1 MKTNMKRID
10 IFLRSIKVPIDF
22 LSTVIAVMAA
32 YHIRILTSP
41 YPVPITEGTLPSFT
55 EQLFFSFKAASL
67 LILIFTLGKA
77 YSFKSSKILSK
88 EFSKIFLLWLVW
100 VMSIISYYYFI
111 RNFPFSRLTIALSW
125 LLVLSIILSMR
136 ILLIR
141 FEKFL
146 KKSLNIG
153 KTRIVI
159 FGNNKISQE
168 ILEYL
173 KKDPSYKILGIVGG
187 KSSST
192 NIIPIAGSSQINYI
206 LNKKRID
213 EIIITKA
220 ISPEKSEE
228 LLFLCDLKHIT
239 YKFIPSLS
247 DMRRA
252 SIEINEINGIPIVS
266 LKATPLDGW
275 GKIAKRL
282 LDISGAIFGL
292 IFLSPIM
299 IATAIAIKID
309 SKGPILFIKL
319 DNGTRVKRVG
329 EKGKTFNF
337 YKFRSMKDK
346 TDTLRYTALAK
357 QNIRKEGPLVK
368 IQNDPR
374 ITRVGKFIRKTS
386 IDELPQLF
394 SVLVGTMSLVGPRA
408 HLPEEVAKYE
418 DRHRFVLTIK
428 PGVTGLPQVSG
439 RSDLHFEDEIRLDR
453 YYIENWSIWMDI
465 KIIFKTFAVIFKP
478 FKE

>member
-1 MKTNMKRID
+1 MKKLD
-10 IFLRSIKVPIDF
+10 IFLGSIKVPLDF
-22 LSTVIAVMAA
+22 LLTVISVMAA
-32 YHIRILTSP
+32 YHLRILLAP
-41 YPVPITEGTLPSFT
+41 YTVAIAEGTLPTFF
-55 EQLFFSFKAASL
+55 EQLFFSFKAGAL
-67 LILIFTLGKA
+67 LIVIFALGKA
-77 YSFKSSKILSK
+77 YSFKSTKKLGKEISKLI
-88 EFSKIFLLWLVW
+88 LLWIVW
-100 VMSIISYYYFI
+100 VMAIISYYYFI

-125 LLVLSIILSMR
+125 ILTLISGVGLRVLLK
-136 ILLIR
+136 R
-141 FEKFL
+141 FENYL
-146 KKSLNIG
+146 KKSLLIG
-153 KTRIVI
+153 RTRTLII
-159 FGNNKISQE
+159 GNNKISE
-168 ILEYL
+168 ELLEFL
-173 KKDPSYKILGIVGG
+173 KKDPSYKILGTVGG
-187 KSSST
+187 KNPNT
-192 NIIPIAGSSQINYI
+192 GIVPIAKSSQINYI

-220 ISPEKSEE
+220 LSPEKSEE

-247 DMRRA
+247 DVRRA
-252 SIEINEINGIPIVS
+252 SLEIDEINGIPIVS

-282 LDISGAIFGL
+282 LDITGAFFGL
-292 IFLSPIM
+292 IILSPIM

-309 SKGPILFIKL
+309 SKGPVLFTKL
-319 DNGTRVKRVG
+319 DNGSRVKRVG
-329 EKGKTFNF
+329 EKGKQFNF

-346 TDTLRYTALAK
+346 TDTLRYTALAS

>member
-1 MKTNMKRID
+1 MKKID
-10 IFLRSIKVPIDF
+10 ILLGSIKVPLDF
-22 LSTVIAVMAA
+22 LLTVISVMAA
-32 YHIRILTSP
+32 YHLRIILAP
-41 YPVPITEGTLPSFT
+41 YTVAIAEGTLPTFF
-55 EQLFFSFKAASL
+55 EQLFFSFKAGAL
-67 LILIFTLGKA
+67 LIAIFALGKA
-77 YSFKSSKILSK
+77 YSFKATKKTSK
-88 EFSKIFLLWLVW
+88 EISKIFLLWIVW
-100 VMSIISYYYFI
+100 VMAIISYYYFI
-111 RNFPFSRLTIALSW
+111 RNFPFSRITIALSW
-125 LLVLSIILSMR
+125 ILTLFLAICLR
-136 ILLIR
+136 ILLKR
-141 FEKFL
+141 FEQFL

-153 KTRIVI
+153 KTRTLI
-159 FGNNKISQE
+159 FGNNKISEELIE
-168 ILEYL
+168 IL
-173 KKDPSYKILGIVGG
+173 KKDPSYKIIGVIGG
-187 KSSST
+187 KNSNT
-192 NIIPIAGSSQINYI
+192 RIVPIANKSQIKYI
-206 LNKKRID
+206 LNKRRID
-213 EIIITKA
+213 EIIITKSL
-220 ISPEKSEE
+220 SPEKSEE

-252 SIEINEINGIPIVS
+252 SLEIDEINGIPIIS

-275 GKIAKRL
+275 GKIAKRI
-282 LDISGAIFGL
+282 LDISGALFGL
-292 IFLSPIM
+292 TFLSPIM
-299 IATAIAIKID
+299 IATAIAIKLE
-309 SKGPILFIKL
+309 SKGPVLFTRL
-319 DNGTRVKRVG
+319 DNGSRVKRVG
-329 EKGKTFNF
+329 EKGHLFNF

-346 TDTLRYTALAK
+346 TDTLRYTALAN

-374 ITRVGKFIRKTS
+374 ITKVGKFIRKTS

-465 KIIFKTFAVIFKP
+465 KIIFKTFAVVFKP